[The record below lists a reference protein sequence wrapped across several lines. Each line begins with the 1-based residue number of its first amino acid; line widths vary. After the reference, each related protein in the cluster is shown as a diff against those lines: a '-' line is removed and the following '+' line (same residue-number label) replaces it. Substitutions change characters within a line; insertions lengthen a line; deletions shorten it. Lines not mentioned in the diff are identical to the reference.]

1 MKSGVGFSITPTP
14 ASLEVFIGWLSVY
27 SLRIIMAFKRKRG
40 MSKGSYIAK
49 RRKRGMRMRR
59 RSRRPRSIFI
69 SKTPFP
75 DGIIAKLRYTN
86 AHTLSPSTTGS
97 DWVVYNANSV
107 FSPEN
112 SGSGH
117 QPMGF
122 DQYAL
127 LYNHF
132 IVLGAKVV
140 VTFTPQF
147 SASAYVA
154 AGKDIWA
161 VVGLRDTATLVTTM
175 TRNMEMPQTRWKH
188 VPAASARD
196 KVVISKK
203 FSAKRFFNVSDV
215 KDKDDIGA
223 DVTSNP
229 TDVAC
234 FHIGVGPM
242 ITASAT
248 PLAISCTV
256 NIQYIVLFREPKNLT
271 QS

>member
-1 MKSGVGFSITPTP
+1 MG
-14 ASLEVFIGWLSVY
+14 
-27 SLRIIMAFKRKRG
+27 FKRKRG
-40 MSKGSYIAK
+40 ISKGAFIAK
-49 RRKRGMRMRR
+49 KRKFSRRMRR
-59 RSRRPRSIFI
+59 SSRRPRSIFI

-86 AHTLSPSTTGS
+86 AHSLAPSTTGS

-107 FSPEN
+107 YSPEN
-112 SGSGH
+112 SGGGH

-127 LYNHF
+127 LYNHY
-132 IVLGAKVV
+132 IVLGAKIV

-147 SASAYVA
+147 SASADVA
-154 AGKDIWA
+154 AGKDIFA
-161 VVGLRDTATLVTTM
+161 IVGLRDTSSTVTTM

-196 KVVISKK
+196 KIVISKK

-248 PLAISCTV
+248 PLAVSCTV
-256 NIQYIVLFREPKNLT
+256 NVTYIVLFREPKNLT